1 MSPLCAE
8 GLRDSLPLSRVF
20 FSPQLLLPTFPLPPC
35 LLQGEKGKKKGVSP
49 PAGWGGEN
57 RIFSGEKRKQIIRE
71 KDQPEK
77 KKEGRTR
84 TEQENTAL

>member
-1 MSPLCAE
+1 MLA
-8 GLRDSLPLSRVF
+8 
-20 FSPQLLLPTFPLPPC
+20 
-35 LLQGEKGKKKGVSP
+35 EKGKKEENPFGDDKR
-49 PAGWGGEN
+49 EN